1 MQRNPAEY
9 QNKYPPAMADTL
21 IGESATNRI
30 GNEPR
35 ADSYDSARGSYISFK
50 RLERFD
56 NSILGHI
63 RLSAIYHNLI
73 LISVCEFTPHS
84 PNMFSSPFLYF

>member
-1 MQRNPAEY
+1 
-9 QNKYPPAMADTL
+9 MADTL
-21 IGESATNRI
+21 IGEPTTNRI
-30 GNEPR
+30 GHEPR

-56 NSILGHI
+56 SSILGHI
-63 RLSAIYHNLI
+63 RLSAAINHNLI